1 MVECISLVCEARLS
15 FVCEAELCQV
25 ETTNLSAEDEEEVTL
40 STVDPNSFG
49 KSGAGG
55 SAYDSD
61 EEQPGHG
68 QQQGVQCA
76 QQ

>member
-1 MVECISLVCEARLS
+1 MCEAGLS

-40 STVDPNSFG
+40 SNVDPNSFG
-49 KSGAGG
+49 KGGAGG